1 MIRKM
6 TGLIDR
12 EEVRKEVGN
21 EIAGL
26 SLISDPEEFKE
37 LLSRFIRFSDGVEV
51 LKDKWRIIYNN
62 SKSPL
67 ELIGIL
73 TQDDDIRK
81 DMLSD
86 MNYLINYGEVDNTGN
101 LAREIS
107 KVEGG
112 NEAISNNFEKLL
124 NLCDD
129 NADCI
134 AIPALE
140 TEIGRKKVKENF
152 GYIKDKFF
160 PNVDRSNLDDFF
172 KLVRALKGIDD
183 FKEIYED
190 YSFWADLYDQIEV
203 PEPKKPTLDE
213 ILKAGK
219 NEAAKLHGDFIAKDI
234 KKQEFAIMMYSKDR
248 EEKKLI
254 LQKVANG
261 NKYKYKSCGT
271 QSFIIQ
277 AGDQVVKLGAKKRKF
292 EIPYHPL
299 IMMPYFRK
307 AYSDDSV
314 LEVFNFGNVKSAK
327 ITDEKLLE
335 MYKELE
341 KSGIKWTDARKD
353 NVLEL
358 LEDNVLPD
366 YIREESK
373 DFNLFGF
380 LKDSRF
386 PTNEHKVLK
395 KGDIVI
401 CDLDM
406 LYAKDDPDYE
416 DGLLDDVIMNY
427 LLKKINSKDFD
438 DEDFSH

>member
-6 TGLIDR
+6 TGMIDR

-21 EIAGL
+21 ELAGL
-26 SLISDPEEFKE
+26 SLIANQNEFKE
-37 LLSRFIRFSDGVEV
+37 LLSRFIKFPDGAQV
-51 LKDKWRIIYNN
+51 LKDKWRIVYNN
-62 SKSPL
+62 SRIPL

-73 TQDDDIRK
+73 TQDVDIRK

-86 MNYLINYGEVDNTGN
+86 MNYLINYGEVDNTGD
-101 LAREIS
+101 LAQELS

-112 NEAISNNFEKLL
+112 SEAIANNFEKLL
-124 NLCDD
+124 NLCDT

-140 TEIGRKKVKENF
+140 TEIGRKNLKKYF
-152 GYIKDKFF
+152 GYVKDKFF
-160 PNVDRSNLDDFF
+160 PNVNDSNFAGF
-172 KLVRALKGIDD
+172 SRVIRALKGLEE
-183 FKEIYED
+183 FKDIYED
-190 YSFWADLYDQIEV
+190 YGFWVDLYDQIET
-203 PEPKKPTLDE
+203 PEPRIQSLSEMKNMGKQE
-213 ILKAGK
+213 AGK
-219 NEAAKLHGDFIAKDI
+219 LFGDAIASDMKN
-234 KKQEFAIMMYSKDR
+234 QEFAIMMYSKDR
-248 EEKKLI
+248 EEKKI
-254 LQKVANG
+254 VLQKVANG
-261 NKYKYKSCGT
+261 NKYKYRSCGT
-271 QSFIIQ
+271 QSLVIQ
-277 AGDQVVKLGAKKRKF
+277 AGNQVVKLGAKKRKF
-292 EIPYHPL
+292 DIPYHPL

-307 AYSDDSV
+307 KYSDDSV

-335 MYKELE
+335 IYKEFE
-341 KSGIKWTDARKD
+341 KDGIKWTDARKD

-366 YIREESK
+366 YIRKESE

-416 DGLLDDVIMNY
+416 DGLLDDVIKEYLERKNY
-427 LLKKINSKDFD
+427 EKDLED
-438 DEDFSH
+438 DDFSH

>member
-1 MIRKM
+1 MIGM
-6 TGLIDR
+6 IDR
-12 EEVRKEVGN
+12 EEVREEVGN
-21 EIAGL
+21 EITGL
-26 SLISDPEEFKE
+26 SLISNPEEFKE
-37 LLSRFIRFSDGVEV
+37 LLSRFIKFPNGVEV
-51 LKDKWRIIYNN
+51 LKNKWRIVYNN
-62 SKSPL
+62 SRVPV

-73 TQDDDIRK
+73 AQDDYIRK
-81 DMLSD
+81 DMLANVD
-86 MNYLINYGEVDNTGN
+86 YLVDYGNVENTGN
-101 LAREIS
+101 LAKELL
-107 KVEGG
+107 KLEGG
-112 NEAISNNFEKLL
+112 NEAIANSFGKLL
-124 NLCDD
+124 DSCITDAD
-129 NADCI
+129 NI

-140 TEIGRKKVKENF
+140 TELGRKKVKENF
-152 GYIKDKFF
+152 GYIKDTFF
-160 PNVDRSNLDDFF
+160 PNVREVNFEGF
-172 KLVRALKGIDD
+172 YKLIRALEGLEE

-190 YSFWADLYDQIEV
+190 YVFWVDLYDQIET
-203 PEPKKPTLDE
+203 PECKTPTIRE
-213 ILKAGK
+213 LKRMNKSDAS
-219 NEAAKLHGDFIAKDI
+219 KLFGDAIAKDI
-234 KKQEFAIMMYSKDR
+234 KAQEFAIMMYSKDR

-261 NKYKYKSCGT
+261 NKYKYKACGT
-271 QSFIIQ
+271 QSLIIQ
-277 AGDQVVKLGAKKRKF
+277 AGNQVVKLGAKKRKF
-292 EIPYHPL
+292 KIPYHPL

-307 AYSDDSV
+307 EYNDKSV

-335 MYKELE
+335 IYKELE

-358 LEDNVLPD
+358 LEDNALPD
-366 YIREESK
+366 YIREESE

-416 DGLLDDVIMNY
+416 EGILDDVIINY
-427 LLKKINSKDFD
+427 LLSKNNPKNLD
-438 DEDFSH
+438 DVDFSH

>member
-6 TGLIDR
+6 TGMIDR

-37 LLSRFIRFSDGVEV
+37 LLSRFIKYPDGVEV
-51 LKDKWRIIYNN
+51 LKDKWRIVYNN
-62 SKSPL
+62 SKVPL
-67 ELIGIL
+67 ELIKIL
-73 TQDDDIRK
+73 AQEDDIRK
-81 DMLSD
+81 DMLSNV
-86 MNYLINYGEVDNTGN
+86 NYLIDYGNFENTGN
-101 LAREIS
+101 LAKELS
-107 KVEGG
+107 ELEDG

-124 NLCDD
+124 EECDT

-160 PNVDRSNLDDFF
+160 PNLESTDLNRFF
-172 KLVRALKGIDD
+172 RVVRALEGIDE

-190 YSFWADLYDQIEV
+190 YGFWADLYDQIEV
-203 PEPKKPTLDE
+203 PEPKRPTLDE

-219 NEAAKLHGDFIAKDI
+219 SQAAKLHGDFIAKDI
-234 KKQEFAIMMYSKDR
+234 KDQEFAIMMYSKDR

-254 LQKVANG
+254 LQKIANG
-261 NKYKYKSCGT
+261 NQYKYKSCGT

-277 AGDQVVKLGAKKRKF
+277 AGNQVVKLGAKKRKF

-307 AYSDDSV
+307 AYSDDSI

-366 YIREESK
+366 YIREESE

-380 LKDSRF
+380 LKDQRF

-416 DGLLDDVIMNY
+416 DGLLDDVIEMY
-427 LLKKINSKDFD
+427 LLSKTKKRDLD